1 LNENNDVL
9 KIALPSDGE
18 MYQSTLDFLKNSGMS
33 VKRGSSRQYLGS
45 LQGVDNVIVLFQRVA
60 DISSKIEQGSADLG
74 IVGLDRFE
82 EFKIDDGNAFVVCED
97 LDYSNCKLVIAVPQG
112 WIDVS
117 AMTDLSDL
125 ALEFKHTGRELRVA
139 TKYPRLTSKF
149 FYQNGINY
157 FKTIPSSGTLE
168 VSPLMGFSD
177 IIVDITST
185 GTTLR
190 ENQLKPIAD
199 GTLIE
204 SQSCLIA
211 SLNTLSDN
219 PLKLDT
225 ARKFITRIEG
235 YLEGKDYYN
244 INFDLVANS
253 EEEAANTFLDSVQI
267 NGFQGPRVSR
277 IYNSDGKK
285 CYSLMIVLR
294 KRDLHVVTDNLR
306 EIGASNIIVNKPDYV
321 FNGDS
326 TLYKQLMANI
336 SGEI

>member
-1 LNENNDVL
+1 MNDKSEVL

-18 MYQSTLDFLKNSGMS
+18 MYQATLDFLKNSGMS

-45 LQGVDNVIVLFQRVA
+45 LQGLENVTVLFQRVA
-60 DISSKIEQGSADLG
+60 DISSKIEEGSADLG

-82 EFKIDDGNAFVVCED
+82 EFRIDDGNAFVVAKD

-117 AMTDLSDL
+117 AMSDLSDL

-157 FKTIPSSGTLE
+157 FKTIYSSGTLE

-199 GTLIE
+199 GTIIE
-204 SQSCLIA
+204 SQACLIA
-211 SLNTLSDN
+211 SLNSESNYVTINTN
-219 PLKLDT
+219 PVNID
-225 ARKFITRIEG
+225 FIFANGIVSQ
-235 YLEGKDYYN
+235 
-244 INFDLVANS
+244 LVNS
-253 EEEAANTFLDSVQI
+253 PYT
-267 NGFQGPRVSR
+267 
-277 IYNSDGKK
+277 
-285 CYSLMIVLR
+285 
-294 KRDLHVVTDNLR
+294 
-306 EIGASNIIVNKPDYV
+306 
-321 FNGDS
+321 
-326 TLYKQLMANI
+326 
-336 SGEI
+336 

>member
-1 LNENNDVL
+1 
-9 KIALPSDGE
+9 
-18 MYQSTLDFLKNSGMS
+18 MYQATLDFLKNSGVS

-45 LQGVDNVIVLFQRVA
+45 LQGLDNVTVLFQRVA
-60 DISSKIEQGSADLG
+60 DISSKIEDGSADLG

-117 AMTDLSDL
+117 AMSDLSDL

-157 FKTIPSSGTLE
+157 FKTIYSSGTLE

-190 ENQLKPIAD
+190 ENQLKTIAD
-199 GTLIE
+199 GTIIE
-204 SQSCLIA
+204 SQACLIA
-211 SLNTLSDN
+211 STRSLINEPEKLNS
-219 PLKLDT
+219 
-225 ARKFITRIEG
+225 ARKFIAMIEG

-244 INFDLVANS
+244 VTFNLNADN
-253 EEEAANTFLDSVQI
+253 EEDAANTFMNSI
-267 NGFQGPRVSR
+267 TTNGFQGPRISR
-277 IYNSDGKK
+277 IYTNNGSSS
-285 CYSLMIVLR
+285 YSLTIVL
-294 KRDLHVVTDNLR
+294 KSENLQVVTDNLR
-306 EIGASNIIVNKPDYV
+306 EIGLQI
-321 FNGDS
+321 
-326 TLYKQLMANI
+326 L
-336 SGEI
+336 

>member
-1 LNENNDVL
+1 MNDKSEVL

-18 MYQSTLDFLKNSGMS
+18 MYQATLDFLKNSGMS

-45 LQGVDNVIVLFQRVA
+45 LQGLENVKVLFQRVA
-60 DISSKIEQGSADLG
+60 DISSKIEDGSADLG

-82 EFKIDDGNAFVVCED
+82 EFRIDDGNAFVVAKD

-112 WIDVS
+112 WIDVT
-117 AMTDLSDL
+117 AMSDLSDL

-157 FKTIPSSGTLE
+157 FKTIYSSGTLE

-199 GTLIE
+199 GTIIE
-204 SQSCLIA
+204 SQACLVA
-211 SLNTLSDN
+211 SLSSLSN
-219 PLKLDT
+219 HPEKLDS

-235 YLEGKDYYN
+235 YLEGKDYFN
-244 INFDLVANS
+244 VTFNLNADN
-253 EEEAANTFLDSVQI
+253 EEDAANTFFSSVDI
-267 NGFQGPRVSR
+267 EGLQGPRISR
-277 IYNSDGKK
+277 IYNTNGNSA
-285 CYSLMIVLR
+285 YNLSIVLKR
-294 KRDLHVVTDNLR
+294 KDLQVVTDTLTG
-306 EIGASNIIVNKPDYV
+306 IDASNIIVNKPDYV
-321 FNGDS
+321 FDVESNLF
-326 TLYKQLMANI
+326 TQLINKI
-336 SGEI
+336 SGKK

>member
-1 LNENNDVL
+1 MNDKSEVL

-18 MYQSTLDFLKNSGMS
+18 MYQATLDFLKNSGVS

-45 LQGVDNVIVLFQRVA
+45 LQGLENVTVLFQRVA
-60 DISSKIEQGSADLG
+60 DISSKIEDGSADLG

-117 AMTDLSDL
+117 AMSDLSDL

-157 FKTIPSSGTLE
+157 FKTIYSSGTLE

-190 ENQLKPIAD
+190 ENQLKTIAD
-199 GTLIE
+199 GTIIE
-204 SQSCLIA
+204 SQACLIA
-211 SLNTLSDN
+211 STRSLINEPEKLNS
-219 PLKLDT
+219 
-225 ARKFITRIEG
+225 ARKFIAMIEG

-244 INFDLVANS
+244 VTFNLNADN
-253 EEEAANTFLDSVQI
+253 EEDAANTFMNSI
-267 NGFQGPRVSR
+267 TTNGFQGPRISR
-277 IYNSDGKK
+277 IYTTNGSSS
-285 CYSLMIVLR
+285 YSLTIELKR
-294 KRDLHVVTDNLR
+294 KNLQVVTDNLR

-321 FNGDS
+321 FDGESNLF
-326 TLYKQLMANI
+326 TKLMNNI
-336 SGEI
+336 SGKK

>member
-1 LNENNDVL
+1 MNDKSEVL

-18 MYQSTLDFLKNSGMS
+18 MYQATLDFLKNSGMS

-45 LQGVDNVIVLFQRVA
+45 LQGLDNVTVLFQRVA
-60 DISSKIEQGSADLG
+60 DISSKIEEGSADLG

-82 EFKIDDGNAFVVCED
+82 EFRIDDGNAFVVAKD

-117 AMTDLSDL
+117 AMSDLSDL

-157 FKTIPSSGTLE
+157 FKTIYSSGTLE

-190 ENQLKPIAD
+190 ENQLKPIVD
-199 GTLIE
+199 GTIIE
-204 SQSCLIA
+204 SQACLIA
-211 SLNTLSDN
+211 SANSLDN
-219 PLKLDT
+219 EPHKLDS
-225 ARKFITRIEG
+225 ARKFIARIEG
-235 YLEGKDYYN
+235 YLEGKDYFTVTFN
-244 INFDLVANS
+244 LDANN
-253 EEEAANTFLDSVQI
+253 EEDAANTFLNSVTI

-277 IYNSDGKK
+277 IFTINGNST
-285 CYSLMIVLR
+285 YSLAIVLKR
-294 KRDLHVVTDNLR
+294 KDLQVVTDNLR

-321 FNGDS
+321 FEGESNLF
-326 TLYKQLMANI
+326 TKLMNNI
-336 SGEI
+336 TGKK